1 MNGPETRWP
10 RRGQHRAVFLVDLG
24 EIPNWD
30 FLVSNWRHSLVGWV
44 LNYLTD
50 LTARAIYRL

>member
-1 MNGPETRWP
+1 MLATARS
-10 RRGQHRAVFLVDLG
+10 HRAVFLVDLG

-30 FLVSNWRHSLVGWV
+30 LLVSNWRHSLVGWV